1 MLFCVEVGNVSLTVT
16 VTAAPPPHMIDIQSG
31 NLNADEELSDW
42 DSLSSE
48 HKTSSCKVAI
58 EMMRAFGP
66 FHLRLKQEQEGR
78 RGGENHLESQS

>member
-1 MLFCVEVGNVSLTVT
+1 
-16 VTAAPPPHMIDIQSG
+16 MIDIQSG
-31 NLNADEELSDW
+31 NLNAHKQLSDW

-58 EMMRAFGP
+58 EMMRALGP

-78 RGGENHLESQS
+78 REEGKKPLRVTELTWQYF